1 MNIFLTVNSRISLA
15 HFNEIFTISLDRS
28 PWALRCLHFA
38 TSKASSNFPTI
49 MPNSHWI
56 ASLAI
61 CIRDSSVS
69 EAGGLAHRRRAC
81 SLTNVRDTTKLW
93 LSKAQPFESS
103 GQRKIKISKRFVW
116 RFAWRHIEH
125 AKLIKFNIL
134 CILKFE
140 QTKILAKLLHF
151 DGLICD
157 CCDYSRFLF

>member
-1 MNIFLTVNSRISLA
+1 MKYSLFSRPLTWRLA
-15 HFNEIFTISLDRS
+15 

-69 EAGGLAHRRRAC
+69 EAGGLAHERRAC
-81 SLTNVRDTTKLW
+81 SLTKVRDTTKLW

-103 GQRKIKISKRFVW
+103 GQKKIKISKRFVW
-116 RFAWRHIEH
+116 RFAWRKIRS
-125 AKLIKFNIL
+125 AKRFNFNIQS
-134 CILKFE
+134 ILLYRPAHLFAKSS
-140 QTKILAKLLHF
+140 ILLN
-151 DGLICD
+151 
-157 CCDYSRFLF
+157 